1 MRSPRVRS
9 RMPLSGLFS
18 AAKAVEEMYRTL
30 FAEKSTAKRQDAM
43 VGFQEFEE
51 MIGVPDWRDLEA
63 TYSVE

>member
-1 MRSPRVRS
+1 MRS

-18 AAKAVEEMYRTL
+18 AVEETYRTL

-43 VGFQEFEE
+43 VGFQELEE
-51 MIGVPDWRDLEA
+51 MIGVPDWCDLEA